1 MDIFNPFSASCCIV
15 LQFLES
21 ELLSELSTL
30 AVILMTMEYALPL
43 SVYILFL
50 IKHYYFTESNT
61 VKPLIDILYFIMF
74 NGHQIIEI
82 SLYHEIYELEKKSCK
97 MEELPYF
104 PH

>member
-21 ELLSELSTL
+21 EL
-30 AVILMTMEYALPL
+30 TMEYALPL

-50 IKHYYFTESNT
+50 IKHYYFTKSNT

-104 PH
+104 SH